1 MSGELREVLN
11 YPNWMWIIGVLL
23 LALVL
28 VWVGVWLIRW
38 LRSNRSQEQNQ
49 IALIPLDE
57 KRRQRYLGFIDE
69 VEGRLNTGDLDERGV
84 HLAVAG
90 ILRALG
96 TERTGRD
103 LETATVSEIR
113 KLIPTWP
120 DLADALSA
128 CEDSFKADSEA
139 NGEETQ
145 FDPAFVMDYAREVW
159 VPHRRRPGCY
169 CRRCSVWLV
178 ACRSASSCKRT
189 SRLGGQYRLCT

>member
-23 LALVL
+23 LALAL

-38 LRSNRSQEQNQ
+38 LRSNRLQEQNQ

-69 VEGRLNTGDLDERGV
+69 VEGRLNTGDLDDRGV

-145 FDPAFVMDYAREVW
+145 FDPAFVMDYAREV
-159 VPHRRRPGCY
+159 V
-169 CRRCSVWLV
+169 
-178 ACRSASSCKRT
+178 KK
-189 SRLGGQYRLCT
+189 

>member
-1 MSGELREVLN
+1 MSGELREVLD

-38 LRSNRSQEQNQ
+38 LRSNRLQEQNQ

-139 NGEETQ
+139 NGKETQ
-145 FDPAFVMDYAREVW
+145 FDPAFVMDYAREV
-159 VPHRRRPGCY
+159 V
-169 CRRCSVWLV
+169 
-178 ACRSASSCKRT
+178 KK
-189 SRLGGQYRLCT
+189 